1 MVTQDRE
8 CVISATFP
16 AFLAIL
22 VPVRAILS
30 DASIPLVLPTGGC
43 LAFGSPEGS
52 HSGKAHFFTSY
63 EYSTCNSW
71 WYPYVDP
78 DKRY

>member
-52 HSGKAHFFTSY
+52 HSGKAQYLCRDNLLRGFVLLYDF
-63 EYSTCNSW
+63 EGF
-71 WYPYVDP
+71 V
-78 DKRY
+78 

>member
-1 MVTQDRE
+1 MRRLNVQRN
-8 CVISATFP
+8 A

-52 HSGKAHFFTSY
+52 HSGKA
-63 EYSTCNSW
+63 
-71 WYPYVDP
+71 
-78 DKRY
+78 RR